1 MNSLIFF
8 LCAITNFL
16 PVSWCFNWQIF
27 RPTDG
32 NSRLLKVQK
41 VDTQIALTLAD
52 DGWLWCDFL
61 FCWYVVFVAK
71 NNSHATEGVRSFKW
85 LLSWIVKYRNIFFL
99 KKKENR
105 HQKCVYCIFRRLRWN
120 HRIWQIWVLFSRSK
134 WNIGEILAFHA

>member
-41 VDTQIALTLAD
+41 VHTQIALTLAD

-85 LLSWIVKYRNIFFL
+85 LLSWIVKYRNIFSWKKRRIDTKNVCTVFL
-99 KKKENR
+99 GGYVEITEYDKSE
-105 HQKCVYCIFRRLRWN
+105 YCFLGQN
-120 HRIWQIWVLFSRSK
+120 GIWVKF
-134 WNIGEILAFHA
+134 